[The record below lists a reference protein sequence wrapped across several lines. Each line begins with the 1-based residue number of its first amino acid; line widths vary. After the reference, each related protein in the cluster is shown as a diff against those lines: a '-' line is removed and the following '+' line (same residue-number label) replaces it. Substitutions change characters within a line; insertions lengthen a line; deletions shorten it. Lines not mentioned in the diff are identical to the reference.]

1 MTTETTDIASRHRPF
16 SLVGETAL
24 VTGATRGI
32 GRACAL
38 ALARAGAQVIVG
50 CRDEA
55 SGDEVT
61 SQIRL
66 LGAAAT
72 SVVMDVRSIASIDA
86 AFDTVE
92 REFSPVTILVNNA
105 GFSRPALATEV
116 AASDFDAMFELN
128 VKGAFFAAQRAARTM
143 NAAGGGSIVNIA
155 SQAGVVALP
164 GESVYCMTK
173 AAMIHMTRCLAAE
186 WAAQGIRVNAVAPT
200 FIRTDGTKVWLEDR
214 ASLQSLLDRI
224 PLGRVGE
231 PEDVAEP
238 VVFLASRAASMITG
252 ATLAIDGGWTIV

>member
-1 MTTETTDIASRHRPF
+1 M
-16 SLVGETAL
+16 GETAL
-24 VTGATRGI
+24 ISGATRGI

-38 ALARAGAQVIVG
+38 ALARAGAQVVVG
-50 CRDEA
+50 CRDEP
-55 SGDEVT
+55 SGDEVV
-61 SQIRL
+61 SQIRA
-66 LGAAAT
+66 LGARAT
-72 SVVMDVRSIASIDA
+72 RVVMDVRSPAAIEA
-86 AFDTVE
+86 AFDLIE
-92 REFSPVTILVNNA
+92 GKFAPVTVLVNNA
-105 GFSRPALATEV
+105 GFSLPALAAEV
-116 AASDFDAMFELN
+116 AASDFDAMFETN

-143 NAAGGGSIVNIA
+143 GREGRGSIINIA

-200 FIRTDGTKVWLEDR
+200 FIRTDSTTGWLEDR
-214 ASLQSLLDRI
+214 ASLQLLLERI

-231 PEDVAEP
+231 PENVAEP